1 MQVTY
6 TLTLAEYRRAHDL
19 FFRTA
24 KFRKRLNYRLT
35 TRVAPWAAI
44 FLFLGSIDLFL
55 RHGGR
60 APAIATLLVSVILAQ
75 ASYAYHSSVRRLHRK
90 LPQPFSTTL
99 TAQGIADRDHPMVP
113 WTALQGTIRSND
125 LILILLGPGRF
136 LPLPRRIFS
145 PDQANLLDNWL
156 AEAHKSEAA

>member
-1 MQVTY
+1 VQLEY
-6 TLTLAEYRRAHDL
+6 ALTLAEYRRAHDL
-19 FFRTA
+19 FFKTA
-24 KFRKRLNYRLT
+24 SFRKRLNYRLT

-55 RHGGR
+55 RHGDRG
-60 APAIATLLVSVILAQ
+60 PAIATLLVSVILAQ

-90 LPQPFSTTL
+90 LPKLFSTTV
-99 TAQGIADRDHPMVP
+99 TEQGIADRDRPMVP
-113 WTALQGTIRSND
+113 WSSTQGTIRSND

-145 PDQANLLDNWL
+145 PEQAALLDGWL
-156 AEAHKSEAA
+156 AEAHKTQAA